1 MLVSKVY
8 QPRSIKKVNNPKSCL
23 INEKPVPIQTK
34 QLTFAVGAGGVPPS
48 GDDFPS
54 AFKKPLSKETLAKIK
69 ILTKDMNKLTHKC
82 FDIFNKY
89 SKIVK

>member
-34 QLTFAVGAGGVPPS
+34 QLTFAVGAGGVPRQEMTS
-48 GDDFPS
+48 HLHLKNRFL
-54 AFKKPLSKETLAKIK
+54 KK
-69 ILTKDMNKLTHKC
+69 H
-82 FDIFNKY
+82 
-89 SKIVK
+89 